1 MATTPLPL
9 SDICD
14 VTVTISPAAQT
25 PPQYN
30 QGLVI
35 DSSLTLTTYGGRVQ
49 QFTATNWATAM
60 LAAGFTTTSPAYIA
74 AGIYFG
80 QTPAP
85 SYLWVGIRDLT
96 AVKTVTV
103 GGRTVAD
110 GAMSS
115 VTNPTY
121 LTSATA
127 AFVSGDVGLAV
138 RVAGAGVAGADLV
151 TTVASITSPTVCVL
165 VGSCATTVTAAQTS
179 IGSVGSGYKAG
190 DTITPT
196 QGSATGALLNVL
208 TVGSAGQVLTLGTTA
223 GAQGTG
229 YSVANALPTTT
240 SGSGTGLKVNITA
253 IGETLVQAAEA
264 CRLASAVWWAYM
276 GCGATDQDHLDNAAW
291 ASPQWQNVFYFGS
304 SVTAAIAASNSTT
317 DVASQ
322 MKTLKYKTFSTYGTT
337 QSALYPNNIYE
348 AAATMGVAMGL
359 NTGLANSFFTLA
371 HKALEG
377 IATEPLTQTQ
387 YTTVTGKN
395 FNVYANF
402 SPYSMLEQGL
412 CSDGN
417 PFYLYLF
424 TALLVVNLQYN
435 VLNLLTSQGAV
446 PQDNYGQAQLLHA
459 ANQACDLLASMGFI
473 AGGIWNGPTLTVG
486 NVTVTS
492 GVTPLPSGYLNMSAP
507 YSQQSSAA
515 RAAGQSMPI
524 YTLIIT
530 AGAVGSVLIGVNVQ
544 L

>member
-14 VTVTISPAAQT
+14 ISVTINPAAFVA
-25 PPQYN
+25 PAYN
-30 QGLVI
+30 QGLIVG
-35 DSSLTLTTYGGRVQ
+35 STLTLTTYGGRIQ
-49 QFTATNWATAM
+49 QFTRTNYATAM
-60 LAAGFTTTSPAYIA
+60 LTAGFTITSPEYIA
-74 AGIYFG
+74 AEIYFG

-85 SYLWVGIRDLT
+85 SYLWVGCRDLT
-96 AVKTVTV
+96 AVQTVTIA
-103 GGRTVAD
+103 GRTVAD

-115 VTNPTY
+115 ITNPTY

-127 AFVSGDVGLAV
+127 NFVSGDVGSAV
-138 RVAGAGVAGADLV
+138 RVVGAGVAGADLV
-151 TTVASITSPTVCVL
+151 TTVASITSTSVCVL

-179 IGSVGSGYKAG
+179 IGFVGSAYKVG

-196 QGSATGALLNVL
+196 QGSASGALLNVL
-208 TVGSAGQVLTLGTTA
+208 TVGSAGQALTLGTTA

-229 YSVANALPTTT
+229 YSAASALPTTT

-253 IGETLVQAAEA
+253 IGETLVQAAAA
-264 CRLASAVWWAYM
+264 CRLASTTWWAYM
-276 GCGATDQDHLDNAAW
+276 GCSASDADHLANAAW
-291 ASPQWQNVFYFGS
+291 ASPQWQQVFYFGS
-304 SVTAAIAASNSTT
+304 SVTLAIAAANSTT
-317 DVASQ
+317 DIASQ
-322 MKTLKYKTFSTYGTT
+322 LKALEYKVFGTYGTT

-348 AAATMGVAMGL
+348 AAAAMGAAMGL
-359 NTGLANSFFTLA
+359 NTGLANSFFTLG

-387 YTTVTGKN
+387 YATVIGKN

-402 SPYSMLEQGL
+402 SPYSLLEQGR

-424 TALLVVNLQYN
+424 VALLVSNMQYN
-435 VLNLLTSQGAV
+435 VMNLLSSQNAV
-446 PQDNYGQAQLLHA
+446 PQDNNGQAQLLHA

-473 AGGIWNGPTLTVG
+473 AGGTWQGRTLTVG
-486 NVTVTS
+486 NVTITQ
-492 GVTPLPSGYLNMSAP
+492 GTALPNGYLNLSAP
-507 YSQQSSAA
+507 YSQQSSAD
-515 RAAGQSMPI
+515 RAAGLSMPI
-524 YTLIIT
+524 YTLITT
-530 AGAVGSVLIGVNVQ
+530 AGAVQSVLIGVNVQ